1 MNKESN
7 RTNNSGNSKWSTEQY
22 IDYSNVSSK
31 AKKVWQTEAGML
43 IKDPAYRDT
52 INSYRNTLEDE
63 VLIDGFD
70 RSTFEGMEYLMLTNM
85 GGGLPIKGFYE
96 MKEKIFEIADRDD

>member
-1 MNKESN
+1 MNTKN
-7 RTNNSGNSKWSTEQY
+7 NNTNNAVEKKWSTEQY

-31 AKKVWQTEAGML
+31 AKKVWQTEAGVL

-52 INSYRNTLEDE
+52 INSYRDTLEDE
-63 VLIDGFD
+63 ILIEGFD

-96 MKEKIFEIADRDD
+96 MKEKIFEIADRGD